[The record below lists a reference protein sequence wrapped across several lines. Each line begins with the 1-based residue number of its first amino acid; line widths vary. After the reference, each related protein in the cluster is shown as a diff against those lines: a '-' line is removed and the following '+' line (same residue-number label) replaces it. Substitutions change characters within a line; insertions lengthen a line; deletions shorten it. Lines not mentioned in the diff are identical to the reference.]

1 MNELFNTREISE
13 NVEKINLDELYEK
26 KKNQDLAKLAIYNK
40 VLNRIHDKI
49 KITSRQRKDEQYCW
63 YVVPEIMIGVANYDH
78 SSCISYILTQLQE
91 NGFNVRYTHPNLIF
105 ISWMHYVPSY
115 VRTEFKKKTG
125 IVIDQYGNKVGGD
138 EDDDL
143 SNPYASSNKNNND
156 NSIESLTMSLGK
168 KLNIKN
174 QQNEQKKDYKP
185 INTYKPTGSLV
196 YNNDLFKK
204 IEDKFT

>member
-138 EDDDL
+138 EDDDVL
-143 SNPYASSNKNNND
+143 NPYASSNKNNND